1 MKLTPRRPRAV
12 LAALAAAATAAAL
25 IPSQSASAD
34 PAAPVANQVAAVA
47 AENPT
52 VNETFD
58 GTTLPAGWN
67 AVEGAW
73 KVQSGRLVGTSST
86 SSQLSRITFGTPLA
100 DYRIESHLRFESAL
114 DGGRWV
120 ALGLDLAPSGAVP
133 WSIATMRN
141 GSTATNGL
149 EFAQR
154 TPSNT
159 WNVTDTAA
167 APIQVGVGKEV
178 AVAVEVRGTRA
189 TWYVDGRESLRTSMV
204 NRTAAGVQALFVNGA
219 TVSFDDLKV
228 TPLAKESF
236 IRKPGAPLRVFAHRG
251 ASSATPEN
259 TAASDE
265 VARRARA
272 EWIENDVQPTKDGV
286 PVILHDNTVDRTT
299 DGTGAVRSLT
309 AAQVATLDAGS
320 WFAPAFT
327 GQRVPTLAQQL
338 DGLKTRGGNLL
349 LEVKGAHTRDSVAR
363 IVTEIRDRGMSS
375 RVFVQS
381 FEPQHLRW
389 THELAPELPLGL
401 LRSTLDPDPVA
412 IAKDLELSAY
422 NPSDA
427 ALSTR
432 PAAIAELHAA
442 GVAVNV
448 WTVDDAARWNAL
460 EKAGVDGII
469 TNRPAELAGWNA
481 AFLQRAKPQVTVL
494 NPAAGAKLDRAQA
507 LRIAVSSN
515 EPATITLDG
524 KPIENGAA
532 VDPTTLAAGTH
543 EIKAQ
548 AGDASTVS
556 SFEIVATRTGLAHL
570 ILTSGASPAAVSTM
584 TTLLGQEKYGVLATY
599 ASTPA
604 AAGLSAVRRELI
616 VAEARALR

>member
-1 MKLTPRRPRAV
+1 MMLMSRRPRAV
-12 LAALAAAATAAAL
+12 LAALATGATITAFL
-25 IPSQSASAD
+25 TTQ
-34 PAAPVANQVAAVA
+34 AAVA
-47 AENPT
+47 EPALGPVAAPTPT

-58 GTTLPAGWN
+58 GTTLPAGWSP
-67 AVEGAW
+67 VDGTW
-73 KVQSGRLVGTSST
+73 KVQGGRLIGTSAT
-86 SSQLSRITFGTPLA
+86 ASQQSRITFGSPLT
-100 DYRIESHLRFESAL
+100 DFRIESHLRFDSAL
-114 DGGRWV
+114 DGARWV
-120 ALGLDLAPSGAVP
+120 AFGLDLAPSGAVP
-133 WSIATMRN
+133 WSIATLRN

-154 TPSNT
+154 TPTNT

-189 TWYVDGRESLRTSMV
+189 TWYVDGRESLRTTMV
-204 NRTAAGVQALFVNGA
+204 NRSTTGVQGLLVNGA

-228 TPLAKESF
+228 TPLDKESF
-236 IRKPGAPLRVFAHRG
+236 IRKPGAPLRVWAHRG
-251 ASSATPEN
+251 GSSAAPEN

-265 VARRARA
+265 VARRGRA

-286 PVILHDNTVDRTT
+286 PVILHDTTVDRTT

-309 AAQVATLDAGS
+309 AAQVAGLDAGS
-320 WFAPAFT
+320 WFAPAYA
-327 GQRVPTLAQQL
+327 GQRVPTLASQL

-349 LEVKGAHTRDSVAR
+349 LEVKGEHTRASVER
-363 IVTEIRDRGMSS
+363 IVQEIHSRGMSS

-389 THELAPELPLGL
+389 MRELAPELPLGL

-427 ALSTR
+427 AYQTR
-432 PAAIAELHAA
+432 PGIVAELHAA

-448 WTVDDAARWNAL
+448 WTVDDATRWNAL

-481 AFLQRAKPQVTVL
+481 AFAQRVK
-494 NPAAGAKLDRAQA
+494 PAATILSPGAGERIDRAQV
-507 LRIAVSSN
+507 LRVAVGNNSA
-515 EPATITLDG
+515 EPVAITLDG
-524 KPIENGAA
+524 VAIVNGAI
-532 VDPTTLAAGTH
+532 VDTTALAAGKH
-543 EIKAQ
+543 VLKATV
-548 AGDASTVS
+548 AGSTVES
-556 SFEIVATRTGLAHL
+556 SFDVIATPTGLANL
-570 ILTSGASPAAVSTM
+570 ILTSGATPSAVSTM
-584 TTLLGQEKYGVLATY
+584 TTLLGQKQYAVLATY
-599 ASTPA
+599 VNTPA
-604 AAGLSAVRRELI
+604 ARGLTAVRRQQI
-616 VAEARALR
+616 VAEANALAAR

>member
-12 LAALAAAATAAAL
+12 LAALVAAAAVTAL
-25 IPSQSASAD
+25 ITSQPASAD
-34 PAAPVANQVAAVA
+34 PAVAA
-47 AENPT
+47 AETPT

-58 GTTLPAGWN
+58 GTTLPAGWKS
-67 AVEGAW
+67 VEGAW
-73 KVQSGRLVGTSST
+73 KVQSGRLVGTST
-86 SSQLSRITFGTPLA
+86 TASQLSRITFGKPLT

-120 ALGLDLAPSGAVP
+120 ALGLDLAPSGVVP
-133 WSIATMRN
+133 WSIATLRN

-167 APIQVGVGKEV
+167 APLQVGVGKQV
-178 AVAVEVRGTRA
+178 AVAVEVRGSRA

-204 NRTAAGVQALFVNGA
+204 NRTAGGVQALLVNGA

-228 TPLAKESF
+228 TPLSKESF
-236 IRKPGAPLRVFAHRG
+236 IRKPGAPLRVWAHRG

-286 PVILHDNTVDRTT
+286 PVILHDDTVDRTT
-299 DGTGAVRSLT
+299 DGTGTVRSMT
-309 AAQVATLDAGS
+309 AAQIAALDAGS
-320 WFAPAFT
+320 WFAPAFA

-363 IVTEIRDRGMSS
+363 IVTEVRGRGMSS

-389 THELAPELPLGL
+389 MHELAPELPLGL

-412 IAKDLELSAY
+412 IAKDLDLSAY

-427 ALSTR
+427 ALAAR
-432 PAAIAELHAA
+432 PAAIAELHDA

-448 WTVDDAARWNAL
+448 WTVDDAARWDAL
-460 EKAGVDGII
+460 EKAGVDGVI

-481 AFLQRAKPQVTVL
+481 AFLQRAKPQVSIV
-494 NPAAGAKLDRAQA
+494 NPTAGAKVDRAQA
-507 LRIAVSSN
+507 LRIAVSAN
-515 EPATITLDG
+515 GPATITLDG
-524 KPIENGAA
+524 KAVENGSAIDA
-532 VDPTTLAAGTH
+532 TTLAAGSH

-548 AGDASTVS
+548 VGGTTSVST
-556 SFEIVATRTGLAHL
+556 FEIIATRTGLAHL

-584 TTLLGQEKYGVLATY
+584 TTLLGQGQYGVLATY

-604 AAGLSAVRRELI
+604 AAGLSAVRRQQI
-616 VAEARALR
+616 VAEARAL

>member
-1 MKLTPRRPRAV
+1 MKLTSRRPRALV
-12 LAALAAAATAAAL
+12 AALAAGITLTAL
-25 IPSQSASAD
+25 ITSP
-34 PAAPVANQVAAVA
+34 PETAVA
-47 AENPT
+47 GPSAETPT

-58 GTTLPAGWN
+58 GTTLPTGWKP
-67 AVEGAW
+67 VEGTW
-73 KVQSGRLVGTSST
+73 KVQNGRLVGTSTT
-86 SSQLSRITFGTPLA
+86 SSQLSRITFGAPLT
-100 DYRIESHLRFESAL
+100 DFRIESHLRFESAV
-114 DGGRWV
+114 DAGRWV
-120 ALGLDLAPSGAVP
+120 AFGLDLAPSGAVP
-133 WSIATMRN
+133 WSVATLRN

-167 APIQVGVGKEV
+167 APLQVGIGKEV
-178 AVAVEVRGTRA
+178 AVAVEVRGARA
-189 TWYVDGRESLRTSMV
+189 TWFVDGRESLRTTAV
-204 NRTAAGVQALFVNGA
+204 NRTAAGGQGLVVNGA

-236 IRKPGAPLRVFAHRG
+236 IRKPGDPLRVWAHRG
-251 ASSATPEN
+251 ASSAAPEN

-286 PVILHDNTVDRTT
+286 PVILHDATVDRTT
-299 DGTGAVRSLT
+299 NGTGALSSLT
-309 AAQVATLDAGS
+309 AAQVAALDAGS
-320 WFAPAFT
+320 WFAPAFA
-327 GQRVPTLAQQL
+327 GQRVPTLVQQL

-349 LEVKGAHTRDSVAR
+349 LEVKGTHTRDSVAR
-363 IVTEIRDRGMSS
+363 IVSEVRARGMSS

-389 THELAPELPLGL
+389 VRELAPELPLGL

-412 IAKDLELSAY
+412 IAKDLDLSAY

-427 ALSTR
+427 ALATR

-448 WTVDDAARWNAL
+448 WTVDDAARWDAL

-481 AFLQRAKPQVTVL
+481 AFLQRAESRLTVVS
-494 NPAAGAKLDRAQA
+494 PAAGAKLDRAQKPT
-507 LRIAVSSN
+507 IAVSSN
-515 EPATITLDG
+515 LDEPATITLDG
-524 KPIENGAA
+524 RPVENGAA
-532 VDPTTLAAGTH
+532 IDTTELAAGKH
-543 EIKAQ
+543 ELKAQ
-548 AGDASTVS
+548 IGATTTAS
-556 SFEIVATRTGLAHL
+556 SFEIVASRTGLAHL
-570 ILTSGASPAAVSTM
+570 ILTSGARPAAMSTM
-584 TTLLGQEKYGVLATY
+584 TTLLGQGQYAVLARY
-599 ASTPA
+599 AASTA
-604 AAGLSAVRRELI
+604 SAGLSAVRLQQI
-616 VAEARALR
+616 VAEANAL

>member
-1 MKLTPRRPRAV
+1 MKLTSRRPRAV
-12 LAALAAAATAAAL
+12 LAALAAGITVTAL
-25 IPSQSASAD
+25 ITSP
-34 PAAPVANQVAAVA
+34 PETAVA
-47 AENPT
+47 GPSAETPT

-58 GTTLPAGWN
+58 GTALPTGWN

-73 KVQSGRLVGTSST
+73 KVQNGRLVGTST
-86 SSQLSRITFGTPLA
+86 ASSQLSRITFGAPLT
-100 DYRIESHLRFESAL
+100 DFRIESHLRFESAV
-114 DGGRWV
+114 DAGRWV
-120 ALGLDLAPSGAVP
+120 AFGLDLAPSGAVP
-133 WSIATMRN
+133 WSIATLRN

-167 APIQVGVGKEV
+167 APLQVGIGKEV
-178 AVAVEVRGTRA
+178 AVAVEVRGSRA
-189 TWYVDGRESLRTSMV
+189 TWYVDGRESLRTTAV
-204 NRTAAGVQALFVNGA
+204 NRTAAGVQGLLVNGA

-236 IRKPGAPLRVFAHRG
+236 IRKSGDPLRVWAHRG
-251 ASSATPEN
+251 ASSAAPEN

-286 PVILHDNTVDRTT
+286 PVILHDTTVDRTT
-299 DGTGAVRSLT
+299 DGTGAIRSLT
-309 AAQVATLDAGS
+309 AAQIAALDAGS
-320 WFAPAFT
+320 WFAPAFA
-327 GQRVPTLAQQL
+327 GQRVPTLVQQL

-363 IVTEIRDRGMSS
+363 IVSDVRGRGMSS

-389 THELAPELPLGL
+389 VRELAPELPLGL

-412 IAKDLELSAY
+412 IAKDLDLSAY

-427 ALSTR
+427 ALSAR

-448 WTVDDAARWNAL
+448 WTVDDATRWNAL

-481 AFLQRAKPQVTVL
+481 AFLQRAASRLTIVS
-494 NPAAGAKLDRAQA
+494 PAPGAKLDRAQQPT
-507 LRIAVSSN
+507 IAVSSN
-515 EPATITLDG
+515 LSEPATITLDG
-524 KPIENGAA
+524 RPIENGAA
-532 VDPTTLAAGTH
+532 IDTTALAAGTH

-548 AGDASTVS
+548 IGATTAVST
-556 SFEIVATRTGLAHL
+556 FEIVGSRTGLAHL
-570 ILTSGASPAAVSTM
+570 ILTSGARPAAVSTM
-584 TTLLGQEKYGVLATY
+584 TTLLGQGQYAVLARY
-599 ASTPA
+599 AASAGST
-604 AAGLSAVRRELI
+604 GLSAVRLQQI
-616 VAEARALR
+616 VAEANALR